1 MASSDHALL
10 SASGAHRWLNCTPL
24 ARLESDEPESTS
36 AAAKQGTTAHALAEH
51 KLRRVLK
58 QRSKRPVSAW
68 IDDEMERATG
78 IEPAFTAWEAVVLPM
93 NYARNGVTF
102 FSKTLHD
109 DNCFRALT
117 PIQNTKW
124 TPTQIAPHALRLP

>member
-78 IEPAFTAWEAVVLPM
+78 IETARKGLCDTRQTACFPVRSCGKVVAV
-93 NYARNGVTF
+93 A
-102 FSKTLHD
+102 SSS
-109 DNCFRALT
+109 
-117 PIQNTKW
+117 I
-124 TPTQIAPHALRLP
+124 